1 MNDDL
6 TLLASAYLDG
16 DVTADE
22 RARVENDTEALAEV
36 DRLRSA
42 RALLGDVEPQAISV
56 REAQLA
62 AALDVWDRLPERER
76 SGARRDVTPAGIDA
90 AAVAGAASVTA
101 PTPLS
106 SRRRSARGTSTRWL
120 TGAAA
125 ALVLVLAGG
134 VALQLSSTGAD
145 ETSNDETSSDGADV
159 RSATAGAES
168 ADSDPADSDAPAP
181 AAEATESADEATL
194 ELDTGID
201 NAAPPGENVGVDQLD
216 DLTDLADFAAAAA
229 GAPVSPDELPAAT
242 SATGGE
248 DLSEAETF
256 LAEAEFPRCLGVD
269 IIVGPAV
276 YRDVPVV
283 VGIDESRNLAI
294 AYRAATCAEVA
305 RAQLP

>member
-22 RARVENDTEALAEV
+22 RVRVEGDPDVLAEV
-36 DRLRSA
+36 DRLRSV
-42 RALLGDVEPQAISV
+42 RALLSDVEAPQISV
-56 REAQLA
+56 REAHLA
-62 AALDVWDRLPERER
+62 AALGAWERLPEAER

-90 AAVAGAASVTA
+90 AAAAGAASVTA

-106 SRRRSARGTSTRWL
+106 SRRRTSRPSSTRWL

-134 VALQLSSTGAD
+134 VALQLSTADDTDDAASSAEAEIDATEALAASGEAADPAADRAAD
-145 ETSNDETSSDGADV
+145 EVAPDGG
-159 RSATAGAES
+159 AG
-168 ADSDPADSDAPAP
+168 D
-181 AAEATESADEATL
+181 TGV

-201 NAAPPGENVGVDQLD
+201 NAAPPGENVGLD
-216 DLTDLADFAAAAA
+216 ELENLTDLADFAAAAV
-229 GAPVSPDELPAAT
+229 GAPVAPDVPAAT
-242 SATGGE
+242 SAPSDE
-248 DLSEAETF
+248 ELSESETF
-256 LAEAEFPRCLGVD
+256 LAEAELPRCLGVD

-276 YRDVPVV
+276 YGGVPVV
-283 VGIDESRNLAI
+283 VGIDEGRNLAI

-305 RAQLP
+305 RVRLP